1 MSTRRATDDLPAPAA
16 TADVA
21 GVDDEHV
28 PALGSVEAPEVPV
41 VPEAPAE
48 RAAEPGRSAKGAAK
62 REAILDAA
70 LPVFGRVGFHGATLR
85 EVARRCGVSH
95 QSLMHYFPTKDA
107 LLMAVLRR
115 RDERLRSHFHDAGGM
130 GLGALLSLAEYN
142 VDVPAVIALFSTASA
157 EATGSEHPAHDY
169 YADYYAQ
176 IVASTTAWLR
186 PAERRGWLR
195 EGFTAES
202 AARVVLAAVDGLQ
215 LQWLY
220 DREVR
225 VVELLRLVVATL
237 VTVPLD
243 RVDDAVRTDL
253 RRPPED

>member
-1 MSTRRATDDLPAPAA
+1 MVVTAGRRGYCDTVSTLSEPAPA
-16 TADVA
+16 
-21 GVDDEHV
+21 
-28 PALGSVEAPEVPV
+28 PV
-41 VPEAPAE
+41 
-48 RAAEPGRSAKGAAK
+48 RYAKGVAK

-70 LPVFGRVGFHGATLR
+70 LPVFGTVGFHGASLR
-85 EVARRCGVSH
+85 EIARQCGVSH

-115 RDERLRSHFHDAGGM
+115 RDEKLRAHFHDAGGM
-130 GLGALLSLAEYN
+130 GLGELLALAEYN

-157 EATGSEHPAHDY
+157 EATATEHPAHDY
-169 YADYYAQ
+169 YAEYYAQ

-195 EGFTAES
+195 EGFTAET

-220 DREVR
+220 DPTVR
-225 VVELLRLVVATL
+225 VVDLLRLVVGTL

-243 RVDDAVRTDL
+243 RVDDAVRDDL

>member
-1 MSTRRATDDLPAPAA
+1 MPASPGGAGHAVTVGPVSSRRATDDLADGAP
-16 TADVA
+16 
-21 GVDDEHV
+21 V
-28 PALGSVEAPEVPV
+28 PASG
-41 VPEAPAE
+41 
-48 RAAEPGRSAKGAAK
+48 PGRSAKGAVK

-85 EVARRCGVSH
+85 EIARQCGVSH

-107 LLMAVLRR
+107 LLLAVLRR
-115 RDERLRSHFHDAGGM
+115 RDEKLRSHFHDAGGM
-130 GLGALLSLAEYN
+130 GLGELLALAEYN

-157 EATGSEHPAHDY
+157 EATGSEHPAHEY
-169 YADYYAQ
+169 YAEYYAQ
-176 IVASTTAWLR
+176 IVASTTSWLHA
-186 PAERRGWLR
+186 AERRGWLR
-195 EGFTAES
+195 EGFTAEA

-220 DREVR
+220 DRDVQ
-225 VVELLRLVVATL
+225 VVELLRLVVATV

-243 RVDDAVRTDL
+243 RVDDAVRDDL